1 MPYVNVRD
9 FGARG
14 DGVTD
19 DTRAIT
25 TAMEAA
31 SGSDGTVYFPKGIY
45 CVHPISVP
53 SGITLMGNASWGYSA
68 FGYGNN
74 KIEEGD
80 PVDPDYNGQT
90 VLFSLSQDAEAL
102 LTLEDCCGNRVI
114 GLSLD
119 GEYKGDHF
127 NGIYVKGGHAIF
139 LEDIRCCH
147 FTGNGVRISA
157 DTYAIRRSLLIKST
171 GASVDGS
178 AGSHGR
184 IIDCQ
189 LAYND
194 GPGFFA
200 DGTEDVSFT
209 GNRIEG
215 GCAGVKI
222 ANGSQIAITGNSFD
236 SPRGPAIH
244 LDSCS
249 VCALTGNMARISGAR
264 REVSDDNTHCRLE
277 NSRGVA
283 MIGNTFWGWF
293 RLAKRHSTHFGM
305 VISHLE
311 DSVITGNAFYESCSD
326 DLCRDLGGHQNLI
339 MENNTGSV
347 FDLSTFP
354 PEEE

>member
-1 MPYVNVRD
+1 MPYLYVRD

-14 DGVTD
+14 DGISD
-19 DTRAIT
+19 DTGAVKA
-25 TAMEAA
+25 AMKAA
-31 SGSDGTVYFPKGIY
+31 CESEGTVYFPKGMYRI
-45 CVHPISVP
+45 HPLKVP

-74 KIEEGD
+74 QIEEGA

-102 LTLEDCCGNRVI
+102 LMLENCHGNRVC

-119 GEYKGDHF
+119 GEYKGNHF
-127 NGIYVKGGHAIF
+127 SGICAKGGGDIF
-139 LEDIRCCH
+139 LEDLRCCH

-157 DTYAIRRSLLIKST
+157 DSYAIRRSLLIKNA
-171 GASVDGS
+171 GASIDGS
-178 AGSHGR
+178 GGCHGS

-200 DGTEDVSFT
+200 DQTEDMLFT

-215 GCAGVKI
+215 GSAGVQI
-222 ANGSQIAITGNSFD
+222 ANGSQIAMTGNSFD
-236 SPRGPAIH
+236 SARGPAIH
-244 LDSCS
+244 LDNCT
-249 VCALTGNMARISGAR
+249 VCTITGNMARISGAR

-277 NSRGVA
+277 NCRGISMV
-283 MIGNTFWGWF
+283 GNSFWGWF
-293 RLAKRHSTHFGM
+293 RLANRHSTHFGM
-305 VISHLE
+305 VISKLE
-311 DSVITGNAFYESCSD
+311 DSVMTGNAFYESCSEE
-326 DLCRDLGGHQNLI
+326 LCRDLGGHWNLL

-347 FDLSTFP
+347 FDVSSFP
-354 PEEE
+354 PEE